1 MNKVIF
7 ILSFFLIILLYKVAS
22 DDGIYD
28 KYSQLENQVLSLKK
42 DNTRSLEKINILRVE
57 IKNLKTDHLSMIEEK
72 ARNELGLIKEKETFY
87 QILK

>member
-42 DNTRSLEKINILRVE
+42 DNTRSLKKINILRGE
-57 IKNLKTDHLSMIEEK
+57 IKNLKTDPPHVIEEK

>member
-7 ILSFFLIILLYKVAS
+7 ILSFFLIILLYKVTC